1 MEPKNLIVTAHDVT
15 DIALKNGVK
24 FNSGLYFDKPRDAA
38 MSESSFGALVSAD
51 NKRFNSMVV
60 VAPGSARWEQSPA
73 YDKLWTEI
81 EAKMN
86 SLAAK
91 LKNPAKFNASQMP
104 ADYYDLINMFRL
116 DLTRRRVEAGDMSG
130 MIAKE
135 IVNPNISRTASYDEF
150 APFAGAFEEITG
162 RGDKPPMM
170 AHATG
175 STGTIQQKLYALGDA
190 RTLEDALYN
199 TDIYST
205 MKVMEAYARAHGAKR
220 NDLTF
225 GEMVRA
231 TFSSKQLVAHAN
243 TSGYHADELLYTDIN
258 AGVEALRAMIDPQTK
273 LPIDASRINIVC
285 PYGSERK
292 INRVI
297 NGQLDNSK
305 GKAANYSAINEVVN
319 IIPYRG
325 DVITVGNKKYT
336 YDGCPAGFIFM
347 YVSGADNAPNYVVTK
362 RALTY
367 ETGRGDI
374 FSLVRDGQ
382 VGYFSQAQYNAE
394 FLGGTERGF
403 VDGEGYVVK
412 VAIA

>member
-1 MEPKNLIVTAHDVT
+1 MEKNLIITAHDVT

-24 FNSGLYFDKPRDAA
+24 LNSGLYFDKPRDAVVGDNT
-38 MSESSFGALVSAD
+38 FGGLVTAE
-51 NKRFNSMVV
+51 NKRYNSMVI
-60 VAPGSARWEQSPA
+60 VAPGSSRWEQSPA

-81 EAKMN
+81 ETKMN
-86 SLAAK
+86 SLKTK
-91 LKNPAKFNASQMP
+91 LDTRKFNASQFP
-104 ADYYDLINMFRL
+104 AEYYDLINMFRL

-150 APFAGAFEEITG
+150 APFAGAFEEIKG

-170 AHATG
+170 EHATG
-175 STGTIQQKLYALGDA
+175 STGTIKQKLYALGDA

-199 TDIYST
+199 SDIYST
-205 MKVMEAYARAHGAKR
+205 MKVMEAYARAHGALR

-225 GEMVRA
+225 GAMVDA
-231 TFSSKQLVAHAN
+231 TFSSKQLVSHAT

-273 LPIDASRINIVC
+273 LPIDASRISLVC

-297 NGQLDNSK
+297 NGQLDNAK
-305 GKAANYSAINEVVN
+305 GKAANYSAINEVVE

-325 DVITVGNKKYT
+325 DVITVGNRKYT
-336 YDGCPAGFIFM
+336 YNGCPTGYIFM
-347 YVSGADNAPNYVVTK
+347 FVSGANNAPNYVVTK

-367 ETGRGDI
+367 ETGRGDL
-374 FSLVRDGQ
+374 FSLVREGQ
-382 VGYFSQAQYNAE
+382 VGYFSQAEFNTE
-394 FLGGTERGF
+394 FLGGTERGLA
-403 VDGEGYVVK
+403 DGEGYVVK